1 MYEEI
6 FAKNGSIRL
15 CAQAFGD
22 PEGEPLLLIMGA
34 TASMLW
40 WPDGL
45 MEALAKAGFY
55 AVRFDH
61 RDTGRS
67 TCVPPGQAAYSI
79 HDMADDALAVMDRF
93 GWDSAHIAGMS
104 LGGLLGQLLALR
116 NPGRVRTLT
125 LIASEI
131 FGDPGVEARPI
142 APEVLECFNALGEV
156 NWEDRDDATDFLAR
170 LSAVTCASARPPR
183 AQAYETL
190 ARAEFDRA
198 VSLPSRFNHA
208 GLDGSSPWHGRTD
221 EIRAPVLVIHGDQD
235 AVIDPAHAAAVARTA
250 PDARLV
256 ILDGAGHELH
266 PDDWAEIVAQIAAHA
281 ARRAA

>member
-1 MYEEI
+1 MQDEI
-6 FAKNGSIRL
+6 FVDNGSVKI
-15 CAQAFGD
+15 CAQGFGD

-40 WPDGL
+40 WPHGL
-45 MEALAKAGFY
+45 MEAFAKAGFY

-104 LGGLLGQLLALR
+104 LGGLLSQLIALR
-116 NPGRVRTLT
+116 NPDRVRTLT

-131 FGDPGVEARPI
+131 FGDPGVETRPI
-142 APEVLECFNALGEV
+142 SPEILDCFNSLGEV
-156 NWEDRDDATDFLAR
+156 DWQDRDSATDFLAR
-170 LSAVTCASARPPR
+170 LSVVTGSSMRPPR
-183 AQAYETL
+183 LQAYAEL

-198 VSLPSRFNHA
+198 VNLLSRFNHA
-208 GLDGSSPWHGRTD
+208 NLDGASPWADRTHD
-221 EIRAPVLVIHGDQD
+221 IRTRVLVIHGDHD
-235 AVIDPAHAAAVARTA
+235 IVIDPAHAQAITRAT
-250 PDARLV
+250 PHSRL
-256 ILDGAGHELH
+256 IMMEGAGHELH
-266 PDDWAEIVAQIAAHA
+266 PDDWPEIVAQITDHA
-281 ARRAA
+281 ARGAA